1 MLSLGINETGSKMSG
16 LTESCHLRRREVSNL
31 TVISHHMLRR
41 GIADKIVV
49 LDNGEIAEVGTHEY
63 LVTQNGKFAKLLNL
77 YHNTP
82 RELIVNH

>member
-1 MLSLGINETGSKMSG
+1 MLQ
-16 LTESCHLRRREVSNL
+16 
-31 TVISHHMLRR
+31 R

-63 LVTQNGKFAKLLNL
+63 LVTQNGKFAKLLML

-82 RELIVNH
+82 KEQFVNL